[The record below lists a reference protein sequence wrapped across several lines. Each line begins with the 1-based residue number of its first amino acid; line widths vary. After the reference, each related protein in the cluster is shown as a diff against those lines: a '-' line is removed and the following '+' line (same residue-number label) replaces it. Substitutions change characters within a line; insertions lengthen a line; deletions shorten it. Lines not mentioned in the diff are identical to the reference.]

1 MTKLDVLNL
10 YLKERLKVAADE
22 IFQVIKDTILEYQNE
37 IALTKEENRDLKQ
50 RLADVG
56 TISAGIQRG
65 NKSKQLVHNGR
76 LSLA

>member
-1 MTKLDVLNL
+1 MLNL
-10 YLKERLKVAADE
+10 YLNERLKVAADE

-50 RLADVG
+50 RLSDVG

-65 NKSKQLVHNGR
+65 NTLH
-76 LSLA
+76 LSWFVYKMSIKLIV